1 MRETLLRPTNFVEYV
16 MAISRKEKLMD
27 FIKTANVS
35 ANYLEQIK
43 PKNSLIFLTV
53 MAERAGG
60 NELAEVFNKIDSD
73 PSSSDVEDLLTELN
87 NKMPALLKK
96 FKEELVMVFK
106 NRLEFF
112 ANNYGQ
118 SFSRPQV
125 PKAIKAFTRA
135 NMLREV
141 S

>member
-1 MRETLLRPTNFVEYV
+1 

-73 PSSSDVEDLLTELN
+73 PSSSDVEDLLTEL
-87 NKMPALLKK
+87 KC
-96 FKEELVMVFK
+96 
-106 NRLEFF
+106 
-112 ANNYGQ
+112 Q
-118 SFSRPQV
+118 HC
-125 PKAIKAFTRA
+125 
-135 NMLREV
+135 
-141 S
+141 